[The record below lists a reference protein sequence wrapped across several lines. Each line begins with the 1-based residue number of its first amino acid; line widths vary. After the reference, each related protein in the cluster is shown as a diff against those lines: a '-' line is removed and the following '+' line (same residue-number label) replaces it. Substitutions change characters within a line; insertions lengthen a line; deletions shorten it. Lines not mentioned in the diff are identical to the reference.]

1 LTPQARRR
9 WLQALVTTAA
19 LSPLCVLAVRFL
31 RNGLGANPIEE
42 ITHWT
47 GAWGLRLLLASLAV
61 TPLRRLTGWSQIA
74 PFRRTLGLVAFA
86 YLVLH
91 ALTFVA
97 LDHFFD
103 WRSIAEDV
111 TERRY
116 VTAGFLGLVCLIPL
130 ALTSTRRSMK
140 RLGPRWVRLHRLAYV
155 AATCG
160 VVHFLWLVK
169 ADLREPLIFAGIL
182 ALLLGFRA
190 VTALRAR
197 TRGTPERSSASKA
210 AAQRGEA
217 ERSSASK
224 ATEQRG
230 EAERSSAS

>member
-9 WLQALVTTAA
+9 WLQALVTAA
-19 LSPLCVLAVRFL
+19 AFSPLCVLPAQFFG
-31 RNGLGANPIEE
+31 NGLGANPIEE

-47 GAWGLRLLLASLAV
+47 GAWGLGLLLASLAV
-61 TPLRRLTGWSQIA
+61 TPVRRLTGWSQIA
-74 PFRRTLGLVAFA
+74 PFRRTLGLVAFS

-103 WRSIAEDV
+103 WRAIAEDV

-140 RLGPRWVRLHRLAYV
+140 RLGRRWIRLHRLAYV

-182 ALLLGFRA
+182 TLLLGFRA
-190 VTALRAR
+190 ISALRAR
-197 TRGTPERSSASKA
+197 TRGMPASDSAGPASPA

-217 ERSSASK
+217 ERSSAS
-224 ATEQRG
+224 
-230 EAERSSAS
+230 